1 MQYSIT
7 LIYISWI
14 RTSKKKEKKTPLV
27 NIVFIHREGFKYIG
41 YKKVIKKLV
50 YFFPQS
56 VLMKMYFLT
65 SFTQYRLRL

>member
-1 MQYSIT
+1 M
-7 LIYISWI
+7 
-14 RTSKKKEKKTPLV
+14 

>member
-7 LIYISWI
+7 LIYISCI
-14 RTSKKKEKKTPLV
+14 RTSKKKEKQTPLV

>member
-1 MQYSIT
+1 MYYIIK
-7 LIYISWI
+7 LIYISFI
-14 RTSKKKEKKTPLV
+14 RKSKKKKKKKPFV
-27 NIVFIHREGFKYIG
+27 IIVFIHREGFKYIG

-65 SFTQYRLRL
+65 SFIQYSLRL